1 MGIFSTWQFFVFPLS
16 GVLNPAEL
24 SMISGN
30 SSKSS
35 GNMLS
40 VIEEEGPNCTSDSSD
55 LQVLEDNLF
64 KELPATTPNK
74 DIRNASG
81 GLLPKHSSPTVSSLT

>member
-1 MGIFSTWQFFVFPLS
+1 
-16 GVLNPAEL
+16 
-24 SMISGN
+24 MISGN

-35 GNMLS
+35 GNILS

-55 LQVLEDNLF
+55 LQVLEENLF

-74 DIRNASG
+74 DRNASG
-81 GLLPKHSSPTVSSLT
+81 GLLPKHCSSPMVSSST